1 MDRTAI
7 IERIRQSLTL
17 VLGREIAELDETTML
32 FEELGLDSLGNLQ
45 LLLELED
52 TLRIE
57 IDPEDLEMSVFSTA
71 GSLADYITARR
82 VTTAT

>member
-1 MDRTAI
+1 VDRTGI

-17 VLGREIAELDETTML
+17 VLEREIAELDETTML

-45 LLLELED
+45 LLLDLED

-57 IDPEDLEMSVFSTA
+57 VDPEDLEMSVFSTA
-71 GSLADYITARR
+71 GSLADYVIARL